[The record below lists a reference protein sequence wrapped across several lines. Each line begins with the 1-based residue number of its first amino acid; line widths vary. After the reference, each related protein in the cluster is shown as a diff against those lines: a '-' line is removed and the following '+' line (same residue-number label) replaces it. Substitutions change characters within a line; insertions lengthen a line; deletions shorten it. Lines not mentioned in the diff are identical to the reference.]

1 MRRSTCRCVLFS
13 EPNPLRLAAME
24 RNSVKPKCGRGFIK
38 RLGCYTKQEQESVEC
53 DEPGRSMRKSQHPL
67 RDAMHLSRVP
77 NYHRALPKKLKALV
91 FFDRP
96 DGMEE
101 LLTSMRIAG

>member
-1 MRRSTCRCVLFS
+1 
-13 EPNPLRLAAME
+13 ME
-24 RNSVKPKCGRGFIK
+24 RGANGAAYLWSWSEISAGADLSSGLVAIPSN
-38 RLGCYTKQEQESVEC
+38 EQETVEC
-53 DEPGRSMRKSQHPL
+53 DDSRSSMRKSQHPL